1 MVMNKKFVIA
11 SMLFVG
17 LNLNVNAQNDVV
29 TNQTVIEL
37 LEEGFTSE
45 EIIGAIEN
53 SSTRTITYDISF
65 MRELKKAGADA
76 TLTTYIQK
84 IAKKDMGYEGAYL
97 WNSVNGKPEKVYR
110 TNFEKEDKGF
120 NLGKLGA
127 AALGTYV
134 AGSVFGGHT
143 PSGGEAAAVAA
154 GTSLLMTS
162 AKDIQKLVLPGAK
175 AKVTTSTQPVFRF
188 YFDNEEKQDFSPE
201 AGNWYEMV
209 MNNIQS
215 PNEFQLVKLTVK
227 TKKKGAKRTFPEKM
241 SYTVMGF
248 EGSNSGKREMV
259 DFEIKA
265 INNNV
270 FEVTFMQPLEP
281 GEYCF
286 FYKSGL
292 NNKYFQVA
300 PFGFDFS
307 VSE

>member
-84 IAKKDMGYEGAYL
+84 IAKKDMGYEGVYL

-175 AKVTTSTQPVFRF
+175 AKATTSTQPVFRF

-227 TKKKGAKRTFPEKM
+227 TKKKSAKRTFPEKM

>member
-84 IAKKDMGYEGAYL
+84 IAKKDMGYEGVYL

-162 AKDIQKLVLPGAK
+162 AKDIQKLVLPGEK